1 MVELETF
8 FLEKKIVN
16 TQFATVL
23 ISEKAWRNA
32 TPLFLEVAMPELVM
46 VESVSRRR
54 ALTRMARKGNH

>member
-8 FLEKKIVN
+8 FLKKIVY

-32 TPLFLEVAMPELVM
+32 TPLFLDVAMPELVM
-46 VESVSRRR
+46 VECVSRRR
-54 ALTRMARKGNH
+54 ALTQMARKGNH

>member
-8 FLEKKIVN
+8 FLKKIVY

-32 TPLFLEVAMPELVM
+32 TPLFLDVAMPELVM
-46 VESVSRRR
+46 VECVSRRR
-54 ALTRMARKGNH
+54 ALTQMAGKGNH